1 MSNNLDQAIDNMMSN
16 KNNSDADG
24 NKDSDEATSD
34 KKEETGEQNRS
45 DVSESSD
52 AETLEGVDEIEQW
65 LQRLVM
71 GGSSGSKAK
80 YEPSREEYD
89 EMLSWIADYIKS
101 ESCQNVITMAGAGI
115 STSAGIPDFRS
126 PKTGLYAT
134 LADKYPE
141 LSQPE
146 DIFNIAFFKNNPT
159 PFFKLAKE
167 LMMPS
172 GKEGGFEPTPSHY
185 FIKHLSD
192 KGKLLRH
199 YTQNI
204 DGLGRKAGVP
214 EDKLIEA
221 HGSFGKAHCLS
232 RGCNKEY
239 SEEWMREM
247 IAKDAVPTRCK
258 KCKALVK
265 PDIVF
270 FGENLPEK
278 FHTSINKDFKKCD
291 MLIVMGTSLQV
302 QPFASLVN
310 MVNRDCPVLLIN
322 MENSAK
328 WMFHLPLPKKDFH
341 GSNRKV
347 FWKGDCDTGCT
358 KLESLMGWNAT
369 ETKTSSE
376 EKSHSGSS

>member
-1 MSNNLDQAIDNMMSN
+1 MSN
-16 KNNSDADG
+16 KDTSKNEEKPVSEE
-24 NKDSDEATSD
+24 EASD
-34 KKEETGEQNRS
+34 KKEENSEQKTS
-45 DVSESSD
+45 DTSDSSD
-52 AETLEGVDEIEQW
+52 EEPLEEW
-65 LQRLVM
+65 LQRLTM
-71 GGSSGSKAK
+71 GSSVSKTK
-80 YEPSREEYD
+80 YEPSQEEYD
-89 EMLSWIADYIKS
+89 SMLGWIADYIKS
-101 ESCQNVITMAGAGI
+101 DSCKNVITMAGAGI

-146 DIFNIAFFKNNPT
+146 DIFSIGFFKNNPV

-167 LMMPS
+167 LMLPS
-172 GKEGGFEPTPSHY
+172 GKEGGFTPTPSHY

-232 RGCNKEY
+232 RGCHKEY
-239 SEEWMREM
+239 SEEWMREK
-247 IAKDAVPTRCK
+247 IAKDEVPTRCK
-258 KCKALVK
+258 KCKSLVK

-270 FGENLPEK
+270 FGESLPK
-278 FHTSINKDFKKCD
+278 RFHESIMEDFPKCD

-310 MVNRDCPVLLIN
+310 MVKKDCPVLLIN
-322 MENSAK
+322 MVNSAP
-328 WMFHLPLPKKDFH
+328 WMFHLPLTKENFH
-341 GSNRKV
+341 GTKRKV
-347 FWKGDCDTGCT
+347 FWKGDCDGGCT
-358 KLESLMGWNAT
+358 KLESLVGWNEADD
-369 ETKTSSE
+369 KTRDSNKKSS
-376 EKSHSGSS
+376 GWV